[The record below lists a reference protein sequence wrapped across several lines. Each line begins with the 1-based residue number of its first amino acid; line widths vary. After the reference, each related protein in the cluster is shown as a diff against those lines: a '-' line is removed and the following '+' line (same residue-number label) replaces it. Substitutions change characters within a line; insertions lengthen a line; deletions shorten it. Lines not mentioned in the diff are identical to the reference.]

1 MANPLTREEAEE
13 EIGKLVSADYT
24 SADEIRLAIK
34 KATVI
39 LSRVKNE
46 EERAILA
53 HPLESL
59 AMLQMSLQGTS
70 KQ

>member
-13 EIGKLVSADYT
+13 EIAKLVSAEYAT
-24 SADEIRLAIK
+24 ADEVRAAMR
-34 KATVI
+34 KATKI
-39 LSRVKNE
+39 LSRVENK

-59 AMLQMSLQGTS
+59 AMLQMSLQSGS
-70 KQ
+70 